1 MNKYFIS
8 MFVDITGPNEE
19 KAIKILEKRLIERLE
34 EEISTL
40 KEKGYK
46 VERRIRS
53 YKDGR

>member
-1 MNKYFIS
+1 
-8 MFVDITGPNEE
+8 MFVDITGPNED